1 METEPRRRVILR
13 SGGKRQHLE
22 VTGKQAARGS
32 SRGSHSTAHVLN
44 NTTTA
49 HYSHSLQNPSQSGD
63 LPAGSLSPHSSPP
76 GRVLHSSSVLH
87 STPLH
92 PPPRIERGD
101 LTQMQWPQFPSLS
114 DASSSSSSSSS
125 SLETN
130 RKQSATGSELATEP
144 QHSGTWP
151 PSGAASAGPSQGRRD
166 SEATGQGNKIAGQKK
181 VREKN
186 RVHPVAQTPV
196 PSHGPTRS
204 PPSKGPSLPQPLTG
218 SSSSLNS
225 SLPPLLCSQLRK
237 GGQRPSPSVDWSRDA
252 VTELTQLLPDQHIR
266 VFVVTW
272 NMQQMK
278 ASRGNVSVPQSTLFI
293 QLSKII
299 RPIDLS
305 FCSDFN
311 SICKSCD

>member
-1 METEPRRRVILR
+1 METEPRRRVVLR

-22 VTGKQAARGS
+22 VTGGQTARGS
-32 SRGSHSTAHVLN
+32 SKSSHSTAHVLSN
-44 NTTTA
+44 STTTA
-49 HYSHSLQNPSQSGD
+49 HYSHSLQNTASHPNRSAAE

-76 GRVLHSSSVLH
+76 RIVLDSSSIFH

-92 PPPRIERGD
+92 PPLRRERGD
-101 LTQMQWPQFPSLS
+101 QTQAQWPRFPSLS

-125 SLETN
+125 LEANREQSLAGSV
-130 RKQSATGSELATEP
+130 QMATGLNAP

-151 PSGAASAGPSQGRRD
+151 RSWAASAGLPQGRQD
-166 SEATGQGNKIAGQKK
+166 SEATESKGQGSRNQKIAGQKK
-181 VREKN
+181 VQKKN
-186 RVHPVAQTPV
+186 RDHPVAQTPV
-196 PSHGPTRS
+196 PSHGSAWS
-204 PPSKGPSLPQPLTG
+204 PPSKGHSTG

-252 VTELTQLLPDQHIR
+252 VAELTQLLPDQHLR

-278 ASRGNVSVPQSTLFI
+278 AS
-293 QLSKII
+293 
-299 RPIDLS
+299 
-305 FCSDFN
+305 
-311 SICKSCD
+311 